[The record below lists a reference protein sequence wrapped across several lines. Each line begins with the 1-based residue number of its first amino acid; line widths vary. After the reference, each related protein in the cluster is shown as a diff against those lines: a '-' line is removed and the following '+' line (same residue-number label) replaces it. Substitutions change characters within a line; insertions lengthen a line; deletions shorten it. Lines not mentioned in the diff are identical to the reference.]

1 MTPSSLTSSDHGPQ
15 TLFDIVRFEG
25 SVQCLG
31 KPLRWQEVIYMTCWA
46 TWTET
51 RTRAGNSASKPQ
63 WIKYKQ
69 HNREYIPSGPGSDL
83 LLWPYGAISLQTH
96 AHVHTCTCTHIL
108 TCMHTRTHMCT
119 HARAHTVACT
129 RTHAHTRITQT
140 HTHARSRT
148 RLIPASQGNVL
159 RGLRAFPPARR
170 GAWDPGD
177 QQRPRPFSAQQTRP
191 GPVLGSA

>member
-31 KPLRWQEVIYMTCWA
+31 KPLRWQEVIYMTCWT

-96 AHVHTCTCTHIL
+96 AHVHTCTCTH
-108 TCMHTRTHMCT
+108 MHTRKRMLAHTCTPVCMYIHMCT
-119 HARAHTVACT
+119 HMHTHTQRCTCAHVHTHAG
-129 RTHAHTRITQT
+129 THAHTHTQYC
-140 HTHARSRT
+140 AFSFCRVS
-148 RLIPASQGNVL
+148 AWN
-159 RGLRAFPPARR
+159 GLSLTL
-170 GAWDPGD
+170 
-177 QQRPRPFSAQQTRP
+177 QNSA
-191 GPVLGSA
+191 